1 VKIKAILDTNVLIS
15 GVFWKGPPFEIL
27 KAWQEQ
33 RFRLA
38 ISLPIL
44 DEYRRVLDEF
54 AKERQMPVLNSVLKV
69 IELRSE
75 IVKPVP
81 FSEPVCSDPD
91 DDKFLE
97 AAIAAGAD
105 YIVSGDK
112 ALLNVKFEYLKTR
125 LGGLTPD
132 FTDKD
137 SGRLD
142 AHD

>member
-1 VKIKAILDTNVLIS
+1 MKIKAILDTNVLIS

-44 DEYRRVLDEF
+44 EEYRRVLDEF
-54 AKERQMPVLNSVLKV
+54 AKERQMLVLNSVLKV

-112 ALLNVKFEYLKTR
+112 AILNVKFHHEVEVVRPSRFLKLLSR
-125 LGGLTPD
+125 
-132 FTDKD
+132 
-137 SGRLD
+137 
-142 AHD
+142 

>member
-1 VKIKAILDTNVLIS
+1 MKIKAILDTNVLIS

-44 DEYRRVLDEF
+44 EEYRRVLDEF
-54 AKERQMPVLNSVLKV
+54 AKERQMLVLNSVLKV

-112 ALLNVKFEYLKTR
+112 ALLNVKFHHEVEVVRPSRFLK
-125 LGGLTPD
+125 LLSP
-132 FTDKD
+132 
-137 SGRLD
+137 
-142 AHD
+142 

>member
-1 VKIKAILDTNVLIS
+1 MKIKAILDTNVLIS

-27 KAWQEQ
+27 KACQEQ

-44 DEYRRVLDEF
+44 EEYRRVLDEF
-54 AKERQMPVLNSVLKV
+54 AKERQMLVLKSVLKV

-112 ALLNVKFEYLKTR
+112 ALLNVKFHHEVEVVRPSRFLKLLSR
-125 LGGLTPD
+125 
-132 FTDKD
+132 
-137 SGRLD
+137 
-142 AHD
+142 

>member
-1 VKIKAILDTNVLIS
+1 MKIKAILDTNVLIS

-44 DEYRRVLDEF
+44 EEYRRVLDEF
-54 AKERQMPVLNSVLKV
+54 AKERQMLVLNSVLKV

-112 ALLNVKFEYLKTR
+112 ALLNVKFHHEVEVV
-125 LGGLTPD
+125 
-132 FTDKD
+132 
-137 SGRLD
+137 S
-142 AHD
+142 

>member
-1 VKIKAILDTNVLIS
+1 MKIKAILDTNVLIS

-44 DEYRRVLDEF
+44 EEYRRVLDEF
-54 AKERQMPVLNSVLKV
+54 AKERQMLVLNSVLKV

-112 ALLNVKFEYLKTR
+112 ALLNVKFHHEVEVVRPSRFLKLLSR
-125 LGGLTPD
+125 Q
-132 FTDKD
+132 
-137 SGRLD
+137 
-142 AHD
+142 

>member
-1 VKIKAILDTNVLIS
+1 MKIKAILDTNVLIS

-44 DEYRRVLDEF
+44 EEFRRVLDEF
-54 AKERQMPVLNSVLKV
+54 AKERQMLVLNSVLKV

-81 FSEPVCSDPD
+81 FSESVCSDPD
-91 DDKFLE
+91 DDK
-97 AAIAAGAD
+97 
-105 YIVSGDK
+105 SWRPQ
-112 ALLNVKFEYLKTR
+112 LLPAPTI
-125 LGGLTPD
+125 
-132 FTDKD
+132 
-137 SGRLD
+137 S
-142 AHD
+142 

>member
-1 VKIKAILDTNVLIS
+1 MKIKAILDTNVLIS

-44 DEYRRVLDEF
+44 DEYRRVLEEF

-75 IVKPVP
+75 IVLSGHPKTGQWWSGQNRPTGRGRGLSCSTLQPPVEASL
-81 FSEPVCSDPD
+81 FSCANS
-91 DDKFLE
+91 
-97 AAIAAGAD
+97 GAR
-105 YIVSGDK
+105 I
-112 ALLNVKFEYLKTR
+112 
-125 LGGLTPD
+125 
-132 FTDKD
+132 
-137 SGRLD
+137 
-142 AHD
+142 

>member
-44 DEYRRVLDEF
+44 EEYRRVLDEF
-54 AKERQMPVLNSVLKV
+54 AKERQMLVLNSVLKV

-112 ALLNVKFEYLKTR
+112 ALLNVKFHHEVEVVRPSRFFKLLSR
-125 LGGLTPD
+125 
-132 FTDKD
+132 
-137 SGRLD
+137 
-142 AHD
+142 

>member
-15 GVFWKGPPFEIL
+15 GVFWKDPPFEIL

-44 DEYRRVLDEF
+44 EEYRRVLDEF
-54 AKERQMPVLNSVLKV
+54 AKERQMTVLNSVLKV

-81 FSEPVCSDPD
+81 FSEPVCSP
-91 DDKFLE
+91 
-97 AAIAAGAD
+97 
-105 YIVSGDK
+105 K
-112 ALLNVKFEYLKTR
+112 ASSCS
-125 LGGLTPD
+125 PI
-132 FTDKD
+132 
-137 SGRLD
+137 S
-142 AHD
+142 

>member
-44 DEYRRVLDEF
+44 EEYRRVLDEF
-54 AKERQMPVLNSVLKV
+54 AKERQMLVLNSVLKV

-97 AAIAAGAD
+97 AAIAAGAV
-105 YIVSGDK
+105 YRERG
-112 ALLNVKFEYLKTR
+112 
-125 LGGLTPD
+125 
-132 FTDKD
+132 
-137 SGRLD
+137 
-142 AHD
+142 

>member
-112 ALLNVKFEYLKTR
+112 ALLNVKFHHEVEVVRPSRFLKLLSR
-125 LGGLTPD
+125 
-132 FTDKD
+132 
-137 SGRLD
+137 
-142 AHD
+142 

>member
-1 VKIKAILDTNVLIS
+1 MKIKAILDTNVLIS

-44 DEYRRVLDEF
+44 EEFRRVLDEF
-54 AKERQMPVLNSVLKV
+54 AKERQMLVLNSVLKV

-112 ALLNVKFEYLKTR
+112 ALLNVKFHHEVEVVRPSRFLKLLSR
-125 LGGLTPD
+125 
-132 FTDKD
+132 
-137 SGRLD
+137 
-142 AHD
+142 